1 MRILHLT
8 DHYTPVLGGIE
19 AHVAALAARQAAAG
33 HDVTVLTSTPAVA
46 DGRAADD
53 AGPVSVL
60 RGRSL
65 LTAAADLTSYD
76 VVHAH
81 VSVIAP
87 FSAPRPRRPPGAACR
102 RWSPSTRCGAAPGPL
117 PSVAAQLAGLRSAPV
132 RWTAVSRVA
141 AEQLARRL
149 PRGTR
154 VGVLPNAVDGAPPG
168 STSRRTQP
176 GRPVRLVSTMR
187 VARRKR
193 PLPLLRVYADLVR
206 TLDQPVELVVIGDG
220 PQRPRLERE
229 IDRAG
234 LRDQVHVTGR
244 LEPSD
249 VLDRLGASD
258 VYVAP
263 AILESFGL
271 AALEARA
278 VGLPVVGRA
287 GSGLTDFVAPRRRGA
302 AVRLGHGDGRRAP
315 PAGGRPGTAPAH
327 LRAQPHGPVTDDLVA
342 CHGRAR
348 RGLRP
353 RAIRGADRTARP
365 CASAGKAGER
375 RGRPVAAHPRVVP
388 RAPRRRVPAHGRH
401 LARASAEGHRVVLV
415 TATGG
420 TAGSPGP
427 HDGHGATLARRR
439 MDELAVAA
447 QAWAAPGR
455 RPGVRRLGAAPGPG
469 GRRRLRTRRRR
480 GGRAHG
486 SPRSSCPSARTS

>member
-19 AHVAALAARQAAAG
+19 AHVEALAARQASAG

-46 DGRAADD
+46 DGREADD

-60 RGRSL
+60 RSRSL
-65 LTAAADLTSYD
+65 LTTAADLTSYD

-87 FSAPRPRRPPGAACR
+87 FSAPRAAEAARRGVPTVVTVHSLWSGTGPTPVLAAH
-102 RWSPSTRCGAAPGPL
+102 
-117 PSVAAQLAGLRSAPV
+117 LAGLRSAPV

-154 VGVLPNAVDGAPPG
+154 VGVLPNAVSVTARQHVPPQ
-168 STSRRTQP
+168 QP

-193 PLPLLRVYADLVR
+193 PLPLLRLYADLVR

-229 IDRAG
+229 IDRTG

-287 GSGLTDFVAPRRRGA
+287 GSGLTDFV
-302 AVRLGHGDGRRAP
+302 GHGVDGLLCGSDTEMVGALRRLVVD
-315 PAGGRPGTAPAH
+315 PALRRLISEHNRTVPSPMTWSRAMAAH
-327 LRAQPHGPVTDDLVA
+327 DEVYLLARSAARPHGTSVRI
-342 CHGRAR
+342 GR
-348 RGLRP
+348 
-353 RAIRGADRTARP
+353 
-365 CASAGKAGER
+365 E
-375 RGRPVAAHPRVVP
+375 GR
-388 RAPRRRVPAHGRH
+388 
-401 LARASAEGHRVVLV
+401 
-415 TATGG
+415 
-420 TAGSPGP
+420 
-427 HDGHGATLARRR
+427 
-439 MDELAVAA
+439 
-447 QAWAAPGR
+447 
-455 RPGVRRLGAAPGPG
+455 
-469 GRRRLRTRRRR
+469 
-480 GGRAHG
+480 
-486 SPRSSCPSARTS
+486 